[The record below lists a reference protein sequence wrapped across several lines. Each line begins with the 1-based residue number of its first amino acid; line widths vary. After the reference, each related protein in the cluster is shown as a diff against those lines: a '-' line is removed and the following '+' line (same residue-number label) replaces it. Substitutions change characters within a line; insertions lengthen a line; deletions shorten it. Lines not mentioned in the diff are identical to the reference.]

1 MVDKATNRP
10 KRMSLEQARVIE
22 TVQRPGF
29 VRKYVRDYEVDI
41 FTRAGYSVVTGK
53 ENNTADKRADDVSQM
68 GSAVT
73 QRLNKRPDATWY
85 NGVLVEIQEEY
96 YQEDMA
102 EEQAQIDA
110 LEMDVKRK
118 IHQGDLVNPS
128 SEFPKYK

>member
-22 TVQRPGF
+22 TTQRPGF
-29 VRKYVRDYEVDI
+29 VRKYVRDYEVDV
-41 FTRAGYSVVTGK
+41 FERAGYSVVTGK
-53 ENNTADKRADDVSQM
+53 ENNLADKRSDDVSQM

-73 QRLNKRPDATWY
+73 ARLNKGRDATWF

-96 YQEDMA
+96 YKEDIA

-110 LEMDVKRK
+110 LEVDVKRK
-118 IHQGDLVNPS
+118 IHQGQLVDPT
-128 SEFPKYK
+128 SEFQKYK